1 MSGPATGGSCACDV
15 LIVGG
20 GFYGLNLAEY
30 SAARFP
36 RVILCE
42 RSAELMQRASFSN
55 QARVHNGYHYPRSIL
70 TAVRSRVNF
79 RRFVEEFQPAIDSTY
94 ECLYAVGRRFSKVSA
109 RQFYESV
116 RRIGAAI
123 GPASLASKRLFDPA
137 YVEDVF
143 LTEESAFNS
152 TILREIMAERVR
164 RAGVEVSL
172 GTTVHSVRAGA
183 GNRVQVEIERDGVRE
198 TVTADRVFCCAY
210 AQLNGPGCEG
220 GIAPIHLKH
229 EITEVALVEP
239 PGQLRGLGVT
249 IMDGPFF
256 SLMPFPARGLHAL
269 YHVRHSPHAHWY
281 DGNAPWHPAYE
292 RLVSA
297 EKRTAFPFMVRD
309 SASYVPAVADCLH
322 RDSLWE
328 VRTVLPRSETDD
340 SRPILFKPHFGIP
353 NYHLIMGGKIDNV
366 YDVLDVIGQT
376 PNLWN

>member
-1 MSGPATGGSCACDV
+1 MTCDV
-15 LIVGG
+15 LIIGG

-30 SAARFP
+30 SAARFS

-42 RSAELMQRASFSN
+42 CSADLMQRASFSN

-79 RRFVEEFQPAIDSTY
+79 RRFVEEFQPAIDGTY

-123 GPASLASKRLFDPA
+123 GPASAASKSLFDPA

-143 LTEESAFNS
+143 LTEECAFNS
-152 TILREIMAERVR
+152 TILRGIMAERVR
-164 RAGVEVSL
+164 RAGVDVSL
-172 GTTVHSVRAGA
+172 ETTVHAVSAANGNQVR
-183 GNRVQVEIERDGVRE
+183 VEIERGGKRE
-198 TVTADRVFCCAY
+198 VVTAGRVFCCTY
-210 AQLNGPGCEG
+210 AQLNGPGVEG

-229 EITEVALVEP
+229 EITEVALVQP
-239 PGQLRGLGVT
+239 PEQLRGLGVT

-281 DGNAPWHPAYE
+281 DGDSCYRPAYE
-292 RLVSA
+292 RLAAA

-309 SASYVPAVADCLH
+309 SARYVPAVADCLH
-322 RDSLWE
+322 RESLWE

-340 SRPILFKPHFGIP
+340 SRPILFKPHFGMR
-353 NYHLIMGGKIDNV
+353 NYHLVMGGKIDNV
-366 YDVLDVIGQT
+366 YDVLDVVGQT
-376 PNLWN
+376 PDLWN